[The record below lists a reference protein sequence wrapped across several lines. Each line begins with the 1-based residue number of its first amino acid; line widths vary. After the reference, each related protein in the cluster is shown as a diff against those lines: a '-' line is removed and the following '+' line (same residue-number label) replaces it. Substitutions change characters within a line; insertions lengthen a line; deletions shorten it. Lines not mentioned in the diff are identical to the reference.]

1 MFNLQCSVSFKQVA
15 KVTKKV
21 YIVVYSRCKIHFF
34 RKKLCFVI
42 FFCTF
47 AAFFTERLSN
57 GNRKHTY

>member
-1 MFNLQCSVSFKQVA
+1 MVNGQWSISFKQVA
-15 KVTKKV
+15 KIEKKV
-21 YIVVYSRCKIHFF
+21 YKLAYYIGKIHFF